1 MMNTNTYTDEM
12 GDDFCDEDIDAHSGP
27 SMDDA
32 DVRQIFDRM
41 ADEAASY
48 EAEAEAEREEEGSR
62 NRSSRRERDHGTC
75 GGGSCDVSSWNDS
88 DNCASDQRYR
98 DW

>member
-27 SMDDA
+27 SMADA
-32 DVRQIFDRM
+32 DVRQSFDRM
-41 ADEAASY
+41 ADEAAWH

-75 GGGSCDVSSWNDS
+75 GGGSCDV
-88 DNCASDQRYR
+88 
-98 DW
+98 